1 MIRHLRIDNRLIHG
15 QVANTWIHSGDYDQV
30 VACNDQAAADKLQTQ
45 LLLMAVRGV
54 EAKVLSME
62 KSIAFFNKYPQMKAF
77 VVVKDLKDAWE
88 LASRTDC
95 MAINIGNQ
103 AKKEE
108 DGKDITN
115 NVYLTDTDIIY
126 LKKLLEAGHEV
137 SCQMLPNTSR
147 ISMKEAAAKW

>member
-45 LLLMAVRGV
+45 LLLMAIRGV
-54 EAKVLSME
+54 EVLPIE
-62 KSIAFFNKYPQMKAF
+62 KSIAFFNKYQQMKAF

-108 DGKDITN
+108 AGKDITN

>member
-30 VACNDQAAADKLQTQ
+30 VACNDLAAADKLQSQ

-62 KSIAFFNKYPQMKAF
+62 K
-77 VVVKDLKDAWE
+77 
-88 LASRTDC
+88 
-95 MAINIGNQ
+95 
-103 AKKEE
+103 